1 MQTPPP
7 NPQPVPPSAGLTD
20 VQSLLGDFQRKV
32 KEEFGKLSY
41 EVGYLDR
48 QFADFGAEVAGVMG
62 QTQMA
67 IRGLREE
74 TAIALPSVVGLGGTL
89 TDVQNIQ
96 LGVTKALNTNIILL
110 GEQASDLFVASKAVG
125 VASEKVGEMAAEFE
139 NAGISTGLI
148 RDNIQAS
155 VDVARRVGVNT
166 SAVFNLVQENLS
178 KLNEYGFQNGAE
190 GLARMAATS
199 AGLRLNMRDV
209 FNFAERVF
217 DPEGAI
223 NAVAAFQRL
232 GVAAG
237 DLADPF
243 RLMYLASEDVEELNR
258 QVINMTEQFTYF
270 DETTKEFKVF
280 PNAKRDLR
288 EISKETGIAYEEMI
302 KMSFG
307 QQKLNMITKDFRIAG
322 IDEDSKQFVANV
334 AQFSKEKGAFTVKI
348 GKDEKLISEL
358 DSKDLEEIKK
368 MTKEPVTLEE
378 IARAQ
383 LDESQLLNALIQK
396 LVTSIA
402 APTAASRGFT
412 DVREV
417 IRGTLSGID
426 KGVGQS
432 FGNQREAQ
440 ANINKFLEES
450 GTALSDILGG
460 DDESLKKLLD
470 VLGGSVE
477 DFGTGLTNVGKIL
490 TEIPYV
496 DIAQQYISSGNLV
509 AQAATAA
516 MKGLTTF
523 GENAKNF
530 IFDETDTKKATI
542 TTVPSATKVE
552 FSEIKY
558 QGNVNVTLNTP
569 AGQPQTFSIT
579 DQMAYDLF
587 QNSTFQKLNQNAL
600 QNAMSQPQY
609 SALPNLAK

>member
-7 NPQPVPPSAGLTD
+7 NPPTGPNPSIISDA
-20 VQSLLGDFQRKV
+20 QSFAD
-32 KEEFGKLSY
+32 
-41 EVGYLDR
+41 
-48 QFADFGAEVAGVMG
+48 QFAKRVEAAVTYLADEVTTLDQQFASFGAKVAGVMG

-74 TAIALPSVVGLGGTL
+74 TAIALPSVVGLGGNL
-89 TDVQNIQ
+89 TDVTNIQ
-96 LGVTKALNTNIILL
+96 LGVAKALNTNIILL

-125 VASEKVGEMAAEFE
+125 VASKDVGVMAAAFE

-166 SAVFNLVQENLS
+166 SAVFELVQDNLS
-178 KLNEYGFQNGAE
+178 KLNEFGFQNGAE

-199 AGLRLNMRDV
+199 AGLRLNMRDI
-209 FNFAERVF
+209 FNFAATVF

-288 EISKETGIAYEEMI
+288 EIARETGIAYEEMI

-334 AQFSKEKGAFTVKI
+334 AQFSKERGGFTVKI
-348 GKDEKLISEL
+348 GKDEKLISEI

-378 IARAQ
+378 IAKAQ
-383 LDESQLLNALIQK
+383 LDETELSNALLGK

-417 IRGTLSGID
+417 IRGTLAGLE
-426 KGVGQS
+426 KGVDRS
-432 FGNQREAQ
+432 LGNQRDAQ
-440 ANINKFLEES
+440 ESINKALEDGVTSLTELMS
-450 GTALSDILGG
+450 GKGSFKALA
-460 DDESLKKLLD
+460 D
-470 VLGGSVE
+470 VLGGAMG
-477 DFGTGLTNVGKIL
+477 DIGTGLENVSRIF
-490 TEIPYV
+490 TDVPYA
-496 DIAQQYISSGNLV
+496 DIAQKYMSSGNLV
-509 AQAATAA
+509 AQGATAA
-516 MKGLTTF
+516 MTGLTSF
-523 GENAKNF
+523 GEKAKNF
-530 IFDETDTKKATI
+530 FFDETDNKKTTI

-569 AGQPQTFSIT
+569 AGQLQTFSIT

-600 QNAMSQPQY
+600 ENAMSQPQY
-609 SALPNLAK
+609 SSLPNLAK

>member
-7 NPQPVPPSAGLTD
+7 NPPTGPNTGSIINAQSYIEDFNRGVTSAISNLADRVT
-20 VQSLLGDFQRKV
+20 LLDQ
-32 KEEFGKLSY
+32 
-41 EVGYLDR
+41 
-48 QFADFGAEVAGVMG
+48 QFATFGAKVAGVMG

-74 TAIALPSVVGLGGTL
+74 TAIALPSVVGLGGSL

-125 VASEKVGEMAAEFE
+125 VASENVGEMAASFE

-166 SAVFNLVQENLS
+166 SAVFNLVQDNLS
-178 KLNEYGFQNGAE
+178 RLNEFGFQNGAE

-288 EISKETGIAYEEMI
+288 EIAKETGIAYEELI

-334 AQFSKEKGAFTVKI
+334 AQFSKEKGGFTVKI
-348 GKDEKLISEL
+348 GKDEKLISEI

-383 LDESQLLNALIQK
+383 LTETQLSTALIEK

-417 IRGTLSGID
+417 LRGTMAGIE
-426 KGVGQS
+426 KGVDQS
-432 FGNQREAQ
+432 FGNQRGAQ
-440 ANINKFLEES
+440 ESINKALEDGVTSLTELMS
-450 GTALSDILGG
+450 GKGSFKALAN
-460 DDESLKKLLD
+460 
-470 VLGGSVE
+470 VLGGAMGDIE
-477 DFGTGLTNVGKIL
+477 TGLANVGRIF
-490 TEIPYV
+490 TEVPYA
-496 DIAQQYISSGNLV
+496 DIAQKYISSGNLV
-509 AQAATAA
+509 AQGATAA
-516 MKGLTTF
+516 MTGLTTF
-523 GENAKNF
+523 GEKAKNF
-530 IFDETDTKKATI
+530 IFDETDNKKTTI

-609 SALPNLAK
+609 SALPNSAK

>member
-7 NPQPVPPSAGLTD
+7 NPPTGPNTASITNA
-20 VQSLLGDFQRKV
+20 QSLLDAFNQGVRDAFNNLANQV
-32 KEEFGKLSY
+32 TS
-41 EVGYLDR
+41 LDN
-48 QFADFGAEVAGVMG
+48 QFAKFGTQVAGVMG

-125 VASEKVGEMAAEFE
+125 VASEGVGAMAASFE

-148 RDNIQAS
+148 RDNIQTS

-166 SAVFNLVQENLS
+166 TAVFEGVQANLS
-178 KLNEYGFQNGAE
+178 RLNEFGFQNGAE

-199 AGLRLNMRDV
+199 AGLRVNMQET
-209 FNFAERVF
+209 FNFASRVF
-217 DPEGAI
+217 NPEGAMS
-223 NAVAAFQRL
+223 AVATFQRL
-232 GVAAG
+232 GVAVG

-288 EISKETGIAYEEMI
+288 DIANETGIAYDEMI

-334 AQFSKEKGAFTVKI
+334 AQFSKEKGGFTVKI

-358 DSKDLEEIKK
+358 DSKDLDEIKK

-383 LDESQLLNALIQK
+383 LTESQLLNSLINK

-417 IRGTLSGID
+417 LRGTMAGIE
-426 KGVGQS
+426 KGVDQS
-432 FGNQREAQ
+432 FGNQRDAQ
-440 ANINKFLEES
+440 QSINKALEDGVTSLTELMS
-450 GTALSDILGG
+450 GKGSFKALAN
-460 DDESLKKLLD
+460 
-470 VLGGSVE
+470 VLGGAMGDIE
-477 DFGTGLTNVGKIL
+477 TGLANVGRIF
-490 TEIPYV
+490 TEVPYA
-496 DIAQQYISSGNLV
+496 DIAQKYISSGNLV
-509 AQAATAA
+509 AQGATAA
-516 MKGLTTF
+516 MTGLTTF
-523 GENAKNF
+523 GEKAKNF
-530 IFDETDTKKATI
+530 IFDETDNKKNTI

-609 SALPNLAK
+609 SALPNSAK

>member
-7 NPQPVPPSAGLTD
+7 NPPTGPNPSIISNAKGL
-20 VQSLLGDFQRKV
+20 L
-32 KEEFGKLSY
+32 EEFNRRVESAFTNLAN
-41 EVGYLDR
+41 EVTTLDQ
-48 QFADFGAEVAGVMG
+48 QFATFGTQVAGVMG

-125 VASEKVGEMAAEFE
+125 VASANVGEMAAEFE

-166 SAVFNLVQENLS
+166 IAVFDLVQNNLS
-178 KLNEYGFQNGAE
+178 RLNEFGFQNGAE

-199 AGLRLNMRDV
+199 AGLRLNMRDI

-307 QQKLNMITKDFRIAG
+307 QQKLNKITKDFRIAG

-334 AQFSKEKGAFTVKI
+334 AQFSKEKGGFTVKI

-368 MTKEPVTLEE
+368 IGKEPVTLED

-383 LDESQLLNALIQK
+383 LTETQLLNSLVSK
-396 LVTSIA
+396 LVTSVA

-417 IRGTLSGID
+417 LRGTLAGLD
-426 KGVGQS
+426 KGVEQS
-432 FGNQREAQ
+432 FGNQRGAQ
-440 ANINKFLEES
+440 DNINKFIEEMGGSISDLIS
-450 GTALSDILGG
+450 GEGSFKALS
-460 DDESLKKLLD
+460 D
-470 VLGGSVE
+470 VLGGAIGDLE
-477 DFGTGLTNVGKIL
+477 TGLTNVGRIF
-490 TEIPYV
+490 TEVPYA
-496 DIAQQYISSGNLV
+496 DIAQKYISSGNLV
-509 AQAATAA
+509 AQGATAA
-516 MKGLTTF
+516 MTGLTTF
-523 GENAKNF
+523 GEKAKNF
-530 IFDETDTKKATI
+530 FFDETDTKKTTI

-569 AGQPQTFSIT
+569 TGAPQTFSIT

-609 SALPNLAK
+609 SALPNSAK

>member
-7 NPQPVPPSAGLTD
+7 NPPTGPNTASITNA
-20 VQSLLGDFQRKV
+20 QSLLDAFNQGVRDAFNNLANQV
-32 KEEFGKLSY
+32 TS
-41 EVGYLDR
+41 LDN
-48 QFADFGAEVAGVMG
+48 QFAKFGTQVAGVMG

-125 VASEKVGEMAAEFE
+125 VASEGVGAMAASFE

-148 RDNIQAS
+148 RDNIQTS

-166 SAVFNLVQENLS
+166 TAVFEGVQANLS
-178 KLNEYGFQNGAE
+178 RLNEFGFQNGAE

-199 AGLRLNMRDV
+199 AGLRVNMQET
-209 FNFAERVF
+209 FNFASRVF
-217 DPEGAI
+217 NPEGAMS
-223 NAVAAFQRL
+223 AVATFQRL
-232 GVAAG
+232 GVAVG

-288 EISKETGIAYEEMI
+288 DIANETGIAYDEMI

-334 AQFSKEKGAFTVKI
+334 AQFSKEKGGFTVKI

-358 DSKDLEEIKK
+358 DSKDLDEIKK

-383 LDESQLLNALIQK
+383 LTESLLLNSLINK

-417 IRGTLSGID
+417 LRGTMAGIE
-426 KGVGQS
+426 KGVDQS
-432 FGNQREAQ
+432 FGNQRDAQ
-440 ANINKFLEES
+440 QSINKALEDGVTSLTELMS
-450 GTALSDILGG
+450 GKGSFKALAN
-460 DDESLKKLLD
+460 
-470 VLGGSVE
+470 VLGGAMGDIE
-477 DFGTGLTNVGKIL
+477 TGLANVGRIF
-490 TEIPYV
+490 TEVPYA
-496 DIAQQYISSGNLV
+496 DIAQKYISSGNLV
-509 AQAATAA
+509 AQGATAA
-516 MKGLTTF
+516 MTGLTTF
-523 GENAKNF
+523 GEKAKNF
-530 IFDETDTKKATI
+530 IFDETDNKKNTI

-609 SALPNLAK
+609 SALPNSAK